1 MSLNLEAKMQPK
13 TMPPRLPSIVDSDL
27 DSLYAPDEKP
37 EVFQN
42 SNDLPLETLVNH
54 ILPLPQDISGRAVK
68 IPGTSKPGF
77 TEIYRNGAFPNGVKR
92 YLLPE
97 LNTYHAIF
105 ESAVKRHAD
114 RPCLSHHEYDYENE
128 EHKEKYVSLNY
139 SEVND
144 RKTNFASGLLFLLE
158 TNPYKNLD
166 LESHQKIV
174 NHARDYKSYDEDEFS
189 FVATFYSG
197 NRPEWILS
205 DLACSS
211 NSITSTAL
219 YDTLGPAS
227 SKFILETT
235 QSPVVICAKNKIE
248 ALIKMKA
255 ANSKD
260 LESLITLVSMDPL
273 NIREKKTDANLV
285 QLAQENNIKL
295 YDFNQV
301 VKIGEIFPRAETTP
315 TSETTFTLTFTSGT
329 TGANPKGVVL
339 SQRSVASAIQGYS
352 VLLPH
357 HKDTKEFAFLP
368 LAHIFERHMSASM
381 FLCGGAVGFPRL
393 GGTPQTLFEDLKL
406 FKPTFFACVPRIF
419 SKMETIIK
427 ASTVDSS
434 SRINRALYSQAIE
447 TKRSKQAKSGG
458 KGEHFIYDQTL
469 IRNLRSRFGFD
480 NMETCYTGGAPS
492 APESIEFL
500 KASLGIG
507 ISQGYGLSESFAGII
522 MALPFHT
529 PSIGTCGS
537 ISPMVEARLRELPE
551 MGYYLND
558 KGGPRGELQLRG
570 PQMFSHY
577 FKNPEETKKTID
589 ADGWFSTGD
598 VAQITNEGWFI
609 IIDRVKNFFKLAQ
622 GEYVTP
628 EKVENLYLTYNS
640 ILTQVFAHGD
650 FTQSFLV
657 GIVGVDPVN
666 IVSFLT
672 EKCNIPSSGVD
683 TEDKILEV
691 CNRRE
696 IRTRILLQLNTNIG
710 SILNGFEK
718 LANIYIEFEPLRL
731 EREVVTPTSK
741 LRRPIASKFFKPQID
756 AMYKE
761 GSILKDLKL

>member
-1 MSLNLEAKMQPK
+1 MSL
-13 TMPPRLPSIVDSDL
+13 RLPSIVDSDL

-37 EVFQN
+37 EVFRN

-54 ILPLPQDISGRAVK
+54 ILPIPQDIGGRAVK

-77 TEIYRNGAFPNGVKR
+77 SEIYRNGAFPNGVKL

-97 LNTYHAIF
+97 LNTYHAVF
-105 ESAVKRHAD
+105 EATVKRHPD
-114 RPCLSHHEYDYENE
+114 RPCLAHHEYDYENE
-128 EHKEKYVSLNY
+128 EHKEKYVSLTY
-139 SEVND
+139 REVND
-144 RKTNFASGLLFLLE
+144 RKNNFAAGILFLLE
-158 TNPYKNLD
+158 SNPYKNLN
-166 LESHQKIV
+166 LEAHQKII
-174 NHARDYKSYDEDEFS
+174 NHARDYKLYDENDFS
-189 FVATFYSG
+189 FVVTFYSG
-197 NRPEWILS
+197 NRPEWIIA

-211 NSITSTAL
+211 NSITSAAL

-227 SKFILETT
+227 SKFILQTT
-235 QSPVVICAKNKIE
+235 ESPVVVCSKNKLE
-248 ALIKMKA
+248 TLIKMKSS
-255 ANSKD
+255 NPKE
-260 LESLITLVSMDPL
+260 LEPLVALVSMDPL
-273 NIREKKTDANLV
+273 NAKEKKSDAALV
-285 QLAQENNIKL
+285 QLADENNIKL

-301 VKIGEIFPRAETTP
+301 VKIGEIFPRNETMPTP
-315 TSETTFTLTFTSGT
+315 KTTFTLTFTSGT

-339 SQRSVASAIQGYS
+339 LQRAVASAIQGYS
-352 VLLPH
+352 ILLPH

-381 FLCGGAVGFPRL
+381 FLCGGTVGFPRL

-427 ASTVDSS
+427 ASTIDSS

-447 TKRSKQAKSGG
+447 AKRSKQAKSG

-529 PSIGTCGS
+529 PSMGTCGS

-551 MGYYLND
+551 MGYRLSD

-570 PQMFSHY
+570 AQMFSHY
-577 FKNPEETKKTID
+577 YKNPEETKKSID
-589 ADGWFSTGD
+589 EDGWFSTGD
-598 VAQITNEGWFI
+598 VARITNEGWFI

-628 EKVENLYLTYNS
+628 EKVENLYLTCNS

-650 FTQSFLV
+650 FTQSYLV
-657 GIVGVDPVN
+657 GIIGVDPVN
-666 IVSFLT
+666 IVNFLM
-672 EKCNIPSSGVD
+672 EKCNIPASELD
-683 TEDKILEV
+683 TEGKILKV
-691 CNRRE
+691 CNTRK
-696 IRTRILLQLNTNIG
+696 IRTQILLQLNTNIG

-756 AMYKE
+756 AMYNE